1 MSLSK
6 SRQRFISLLLPIFFI
21 ACFQWNSFTLA
32 TNQTKNTRDLVSV
45 WFDSPLTKNSR
56 NSKNN
61 LEVMIKLVAEQYG
74 GISMDNVPILEELFP
89 PENIIDSTMLI
100 PIVAAEYNNQS
111 SADKRIKTMVSFDL
125 SPSSRIEQNPTFYNS
140 FLVAKNYADEA
151 NKIFPG
157 TVDTLL
163 LHHDDYLRVNERS
176 RIGHR
181 NLPTE
186 LHSAWDSL
194 NKSES
199 SSANNTRYKLG
210 VTISYSLC
218 ATRKDENSTEILS
231 KFVEY
236 ADAVMPVIYVKSP
249 RLTSCEEHDK
259 QLELLHNCE
268 TQLQKLKPNVETIP
282 IVMCQRP
289 DSRSVAEFSR
299 CWQLMIDWAIRN
311 ERKVIMWEAFS
322 RYNSDYVG
330 GAGRWRVNDNEATNV
345 NETSFQ
351 KNSDEISPTCTVSN
365 RWTTTMVPNLVGNLN
380 VANLLNT
387 TTESSITTESSVT
400 KKNESQV
407 LNTTNIK
414 TEEKHKGFETDSVDP
429 KPNSE
434 SVFHSFSQAAIV
446 KGNEDFMN
454 KKYNDQQDGGI
465 STGYIAMITVI
476 VLVCLVLAGFGGAHF
491 YKRGGNVGTGSYS
504 RAGGDEHYGLL

>member
-1 MSLSK
+1 ILYIKRRSDIVTDSIPNPECINYATLQVYYLIIMSLSK

-21 ACFQWNSFTLA
+21 ACFQWNTFTVA
-32 TNQTKNTRDLVSV
+32 TNQTKDVRELVSV

-74 GISMDNVPILEELFP
+74 GISMDNVPILEQLFP
-89 PENIIDSTMLI
+89 PENITDSTTQI

-125 SPSSRIEQNPTFYNS
+125 SPSSRID

-151 NKIFPG
+151 NKLFPG

-194 NKSES
+194 NKSKS
-199 SSANNTRYKLG
+199 SSTNNTRYKLG

-268 TQLQKLKPNVETIP
+268 QQLQKLKPNVETIP

-299 CWQLMIDWAIRN
+299 CWQLMIDWVIRN
-311 ERKVIMWEAFS
+311 ERKKTA
-322 RYNSDYVG
+322 
-330 GAGRWRVNDNEATNV
+330 
-345 NETSFQ
+345 
-351 KNSDEISPTCTVSN
+351 DEISPACTVSN
-365 RWTTTMVPNLVGNLN
+365 RWTTTKAPNLVGKLN

-414 TEEKHKGFETDSVDP
+414 TEEKHKGFKTDSVDP
-429 KPNSE
+429 KPNSA
-434 SVFHSFSQAAIV
+434 SGPLHSFSQSAVV
-446 KGNEDFMN
+446 KGNEDFKN

-476 VLVCLVLAGFGGAHF
+476 VLVCLVLAGFGGAYF
-491 YKRGGNVGTGSYS
+491 YKRGGNLGTGSYS
-504 RAGGDEHYGLL
+504 RAEGDEHYGLL